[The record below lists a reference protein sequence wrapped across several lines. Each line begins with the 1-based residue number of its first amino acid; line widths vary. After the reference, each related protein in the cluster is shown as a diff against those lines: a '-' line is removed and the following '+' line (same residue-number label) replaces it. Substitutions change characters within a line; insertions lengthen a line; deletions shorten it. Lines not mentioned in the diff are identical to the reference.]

1 MTLIARRFDFRISCE
16 LSDVI
21 EHRHKTNK
29 KCQQISQRGKRDMYV
44 SDSYIEW
51 NVLFSIVD
59 FIIWQSSNSRLL
71 VWILTLKNEEFFMS
85 ASLHS
90 LSLLGSFDLCSFSL
104 LQCQSFFP
112 LCISNKRC
120 RNELFQVAKIFRDK
134 RLGCGWSKAPSRLIH
149 PIPRLDISKYCHHS
163 LISPAELILLIK
175 FVRIAV
181 KYVVTI
187 SLPTTKG
194 LVNREPWFHWPK
206 PNTYY
211 DFGKRPERVCR
222 SYWYRDCCL

>member
-104 LQCQSFFP
+104 LQCQSLFFHFA
-112 LCISNKRC
+112 
-120 RNELFQVAKIFRDK
+120 FQIRDAEMNFFK
-134 RLGCGWSKAPSRLIH
+134 WPRYLETSVSVVVDQRPPVVWSIQYHVWIYQSTVIT
-149 PIPRLDISKYCHHS
+149 
-163 LISPAELILLIK
+163 
-175 FVRIAV
+175 V
-181 KYVVTI
+181 
-187 SLPTTKG
+187 
-194 LVNREPWFHWPK
+194 
-206 PNTYY
+206 
-211 DFGKRPERVCR
+211 
-222 SYWYRDCCL
+222 WYHQQSWYFWLNLYA